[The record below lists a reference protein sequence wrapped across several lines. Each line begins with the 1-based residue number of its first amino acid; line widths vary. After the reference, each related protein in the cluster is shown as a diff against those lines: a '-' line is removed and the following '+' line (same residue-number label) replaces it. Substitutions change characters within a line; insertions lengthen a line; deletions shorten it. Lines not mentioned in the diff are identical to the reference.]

1 MGGFP
6 VGHFGVYVSTRFD
19 VIMGSKNRPFLP
31 GYLSSLENLVAKR
44 RYQEKLALIGGLDPY
59 ETVRSEWIDDVD
71 LWPSVTCV
79 NVAMY
84 LLLTPSP
91 YSGEDLVNY
100 KSMDCYVNF
109 LSGWVRE
116 ILVKAPS
123 DRLRVVIAKVSSGM
137 INIMPDFFIL
147 VKQYYR

>member
-1 MGGFP
+1 M
-6 VGHFGVYVSTRFD
+6 
-19 VIMGSKNRPFLP
+19 
-31 GYLSSLENLVAKR
+31 
-44 RYQEKLALIGGLDPY
+44 
-59 ETVRSEWIDDVD
+59 
-71 LWPSVTCV
+71 TCV

-100 KSMDCYVNF
+100 KSMNCYVNL

-123 DRLRVVIAKVSSGM
+123 DGLRVGIAKVSFGM
-137 INIMPDFFIL
+137 ITIIPNLFIL
-147 VKQYYR
+147 L

>member
-1 MGGFP
+1 MA
-6 VGHFGVYVSTRFD
+6 V
-19 VIMGSKNRPFLP
+19 
-31 GYLSSLENLVAKR
+31 
-44 RYQEKLALIGGLDPY
+44 IGGLDPY
-59 ETVRSEWIDDVD
+59 ETVRREWLDDID
-71 LWPSVTCV
+71 LWPSVTYV

-123 DRLRVVIAKVSSGM
+123 DGLRVVIAKVSFG
-137 INIMPDFFIL
+137 IITIIRDLFIL
-147 VKQYYR
+147 L

>member
-6 VGHFGVYVSTRFD
+6 VGRVGVHVSKRFD
-19 VIMGSKNRPFLP
+19 VMGSKNRPFSP
-31 GYLSSLENLVAKR
+31 GYLSSLESLAAKKR
-44 RYQEKLALIGGLDPY
+44 CQEKLALIGRLDPY
-59 ETVRSEWIDDVD
+59 ETVRSEWLDDVD

-84 LLLTPSP
+84 LLLTPSL

-116 ILVKAPS
+116 VLVKAPS
-123 DRLRVVIAKVSSGM
+123 DGHRVVIAKVSFGM
-137 INIMPDFFIL
+137 ISIIRDLFIL
-147 VKQYYR
+147 VKH